1 MTGTRSKHEGGFNSE
16 LDGKD
21 GLLGAGRHHRALDL
35 SPSASVVRRNPRPDP
50 LGRDGVLADNV
61 RPHDAAPPTHER
73 EEPGI
78 GDVDDLKERI
88 L

>member
-1 MTGTRSKHEGGFNSE
+1 MRRSKEGSE
-16 LDGKD
+16 LDGND
-21 GLLGAGRHHRALDL
+21 GLLGAGRHHRALDF
-35 SPSASVVRRNPRPDP
+35 SPSVVRRNPRPDL

-61 RPHDAAPPTHER
+61 APYDAVPPTHER

-78 GDVDDLKERI
+78 GYVDDLKDTRI